1 MEVKKTPEADL
12 ERKRFTWLLMGGV
25 VALALLFVV
34 FEWSVSEDDGEDLSP
49 LVTSMSFEEDIV
61 PIAMQPFEEFLPPPP
76 VAAPAPVQLDNLQVV
91 EDTAEVAEVDFAST
105 EGPEAQVALLES
117 VETVA
122 AESVSDESV
131 SDEAVD
137 YMYVER
143 IPQFPNGGQAA
154 LRRYLSTH
162 IKYPDVAL
170 SKGIQGCVVCQFIV
184 NRDGSVVDVKII
196 QGVDAALDKEAIR
209 VLSAMPRWE
218 PGVQQGKP
226 VRVRFTLPVMF
237 RL

>member
-34 FEWSVSEDDGEDLSP
+34 FEWSVSEDDGEELSP

-91 EDTAEVAEVDFAST
+91 EDTAEVAEMEFVST
-105 EGPEAQVALLES
+105 EGLEAQVALPES

-122 AESVSDESV
+122 AESV

-143 IPQFPNGGQAA
+143 LPQFPNGGQAA

-162 IKYPDVAL
+162 IKYPDAAL

-218 PGVQQGKP
+218 PGMQQGKP

>member
-12 ERKRFTWLLMGGV
+12 ESKRFTWLLMGCV

-34 FEWSVSEDDGEDLSP
+34 FEWSVSEDDGEDLSA

-61 PIAMQPFEEFLPPPP
+61 PIAMQPLEEILPPPP
-76 VAAPAPVQLDNLQVV
+76 VAAPAPVQLDNLQIV
-91 EDTAEVAEVDFAST
+91 EDTAEVAEVDFVST
-105 EGPEAQVALLES
+105 EGLEAQ
-117 VETVA
+117 T
-122 AESVSDESV
+122 AEPEPDRTATAESV

-143 IPQFPNGGQAA
+143 LPQFPNGGQSA

-162 IKYPDVAL
+162 IKYPDAAL
-170 SKGIQGCVVCQFIV
+170 AKGIQGCVVCQFII
-184 NRDGSVVDVKII
+184 NRDGSVADVRIV
-196 QGVDAALDKEAIR
+196 QGVDAALDKEATR

-218 PGVQQGKP
+218 PGMQQGKP
-226 VRVRFTLPVMF
+226 VRVRFTLPIMF